1 MGTLAA
7 PGHLEPSTVLRSP
20 ASRLGSAAVAEH
32 TPPPDRPP
40 AESPSPD
47 GPSARSS
54 TIGLGPDEV
63 AERRASGRVNTVDNS
78 SSRPV
83 RDIIRSNVLT
93 RFNAIVGALA
103 VVVIVVGDVRDALF
117 AGVMISNAVIGI
129 AQELRSKATL
139 DRLTLVAAPRLTV
152 LRRDGPV
159 TVTPED
165 VVLDDLIEVAPG
177 DQIVVDGSIVDADE
191 LAVDE
196 SLLTG
201 EADAV
206 HKAQGDGVLS
216 GSFVVA
222 GSGIMRATAVGE
234 DSYAA
239 ELAREAREFRRP
251 RSELERGI
259 DLILRVV
266 TWLII
271 PAGLA
276 LFLAQHYGEGDPAEE
291 SLVGTAAGVVALVP
305 QGLVLLLSMAQAVA
319 VIRLGRQQV
328 LVQQLQAV
336 ETLARVTILATDKT
350 GTLTT
355 GAVVVEEIERWDG
368 PVDDALAALAAADPH
383 PDPTI
388 AAIGSAFPEP
398 PVWSMSARVPFAS
411 AYKFSAAAYDGEGAW
426 YLGAPEVLLP
436 DGSDRLRRV
445 EQLADA
451 GRRVLVVG
459 RATEL
464 AAPGVLPADLEPAGL
479 VVCAD
484 EIRPDAADTID
495 YFGRE
500 HVVAKVISGDNPR
513 TVAAIAQ
520 RCRVPDAD
528 RWIDARELP
537 GDEPELGDAA
547 ADIAVFGRVTP
558 DVKRS
563 LVQAARARGEVVAM
577 TGDGVNDTL
586 ALKDA
591 DLGIAM
597 GAGTSAA
604 RSVAEIVLLDN
615 RFATLPGVVAEGRR
629 VIANIERVA
638 RLFVTKT
645 VWAATIAIVIGVA
658 TMSYPI
664 LPRQLTVIDALT
676 IGIPGFAL
684 SFRPSHLPARPG
696 FIGRVMQF
704 SAPVGLITGAVTMTA
719 FALARSELVGADRQG
734 AQGVATVVLTGL
746 GLVALHELMQPL
758 DRFDVAL
765 LLGLILLGIGA
776 FTIPFV
782 ADFFLL
788 EVPRGAAALVATSA
802 VIGGG
807 ALIAVANRNQPAIEA
822 MAVGIVDRLRRREGG
837 GNG

>member
-1 MGTLAA
+1 M
-7 PGHLEPSTVLRSP
+7 
-20 ASRLGSAAVAEH
+20 
-32 TPPPDRPP
+32 
-40 AESPSPD
+40 
-47 GPSARSS
+47 
-54 TIGLGPDEV
+54 IGLTAAEV
-63 AERRASGRVNTVDNS
+63 GERRAAGQLNIVDNS

-83 RDIIRSNVLT
+83 RDIVRANVFT
-93 RFNAIVGALA
+93 RFNAIVGVLA
-103 VVVIVVGDVRDALF
+103 VVVIVVGDIRDALF

-139 DRLTLVAAPRLTV
+139 DRLTLVAAPHLTV
-152 LRRDGPV
+152 VRSDGPV
-159 TVTPED
+159 TVTPDEI
-165 VVLDDLIEVAPG
+165 VLDDLVRLAPG
-177 DQIVVDGSIVDADE
+177 DQIVVDGSIVAADE

-206 HKAQGDGVLS
+206 HKLIDDGVLS

-222 GSGIMRATAVGE
+222 GSGVMRATAVGE

-239 ELAREAREFRRP
+239 RLAREAREFRRP
-251 RSELERGI
+251 MSELERGI

-266 TWLII
+266 TWLIVPTGI
-271 PAGLA
+271 A
-276 LFLAQHYGEGDPAEE
+276 LFTAQRYGEGDSVEH
-291 SLVGTAAGVVALVP
+291 SLVGTVAGVVALVP

-319 VIRLGRQQV
+319 VIRLGRNQV

-336 ETLARVTILATDKT
+336 ETLARVTVLATDKT

-355 GAVVVEEIERWDG
+355 GAVVVEEIERWTDG
-368 PVDDALAALAAADPH
+368 VDAGLAALAVADPH

-388 AAIGSAFPEP
+388 AAIGRALPRP
-398 PVWSMSARVPFAS
+398 PDWRMTERVPFAS
-411 AYKFSAAAYDGEGAW
+411 AYKFSAASYDGQGAW

-436 DGSDRLRRV
+436 SDSDRLARV
-445 EQLADA
+445 EQLADR
-451 GRRVLVVG
+451 GNRVLVVG
-459 RATEL
+459 RAEHL
-464 AAPGVLPADLEPAGL
+464 AEPGVLPVDFSPAGL
-479 VVCAD
+479 VICAD
-484 EIRPDAADTID
+484 EIRPDAADTVD

-500 HVVAKVISGDNPR
+500 HVVTKVISGDNPR
-513 TVAAIAQ
+513 TVAAIAR

-537 GDEPELGDAA
+537 PDEPELGDRA
-547 ADIAVFGRVTP
+547 ADVTVFGRVTP

-563 LVQAARARGEVVAM
+563 LVHAAQSRGEVVAM

-645 VWAATIAIVIGVA
+645 LWAATIALVIGAA

-676 IGIPGFAL
+676 IGIPGFVL
-684 SFRPSHLPARPG
+684 SFRPSHEPARPG
-696 FIGRVMQF
+696 FIRRVLRF
-704 SAPVGLITGAVTMTA
+704 SAPVGVITGAVTMMA
-719 FALARSELVGADRQG
+719 FAVARSELVGADRQG
-734 AQGVATVVLTGL
+734 AQGVATIVLIGL
-746 GLVALHELMQPL
+746 GLVTLHELMQPL
-758 DRFDVAL
+758 DRLDVAL
-765 LLGLILLGIGA
+765 LAGLGVLGVGA

-782 ADFFLL
+782 SDFFLL
-788 EVPRGAAALVATSA
+788 DRPGVPAGLVATTA
-802 VIGGG
+802 VVAGG
-807 ALIAVANRNQPAIEA
+807 ALIITANRNQHRIA
-822 MAVGIVDRLRRREGG
+822 AVAVTVEERLRRRADQHASARADQK
-837 GNG
+837 